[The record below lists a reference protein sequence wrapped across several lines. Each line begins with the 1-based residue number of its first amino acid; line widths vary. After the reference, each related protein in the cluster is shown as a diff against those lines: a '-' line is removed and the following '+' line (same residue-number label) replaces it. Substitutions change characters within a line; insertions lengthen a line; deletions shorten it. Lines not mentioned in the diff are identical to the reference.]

1 MIFSVLRRF
10 AILSCDPGGART
22 LDPLIKSQLL
32 YQLSYGV
39 VLRVLISL
47 LRCKVSAYFSFMQI
61 FSLFLSK
68 FYEKGQ
74 KCRRNSFV
82 YGVDI
87 YEQFILTLR
96 LQLNN

>member
-1 MIFSVLRRF
+1 MIFRTFLRVDRPF
-10 AILSCDPGGART
+10 SDPGGART

-68 FYEKGQ
+68 FYEKWQ